1 MNNKEI
7 QAKEENTKEKAVKKK
22 KSSSI
27 TVKANKKGRHI
38 MVFMNI
44 LRVIVIPFY
53 YIIKPFRFY
62 GKRKVA
68 DGACVYISN
77 HYTLFDPVYAASTTW
92 EGIHFVGK
100 KEIEKMFLIGPVAKK
115 AKTIFVSRDGNDV
128 RGVLDC
134 LKCLKNGEKITIYP
148 EGTRNKSDDGDLL
161 PFKHGAAALAIK
173 AKVPIIPLCIYKK
186 PKYFRC
192 THILIGEP
200 IELTEYYDRKLSE
213 EEVIGVDE
221 MLRGKM
227 LKMKADHKA
236 YLENKKKGK
245 KA

>member
-1 MNNKEI
+1 MNNREV
-7 QAKEENTKEKAVKKK
+7 QSKEENAKEKVPKKK
-22 KSSSI
+22 KSSPI
-27 TVKANKKGRHI
+27 TIKANKKGRHI

-77 HYTLFDPVYAASTTW
+77 HYALFDPVYAASTTW

-100 KEIEKMFLIGPVAKK
+100 KEIERMFLIGAVAKK
-115 AKTIFVSRDGNDV
+115 AKAILVNRDGNDV

-134 LKCLKNGEKITIYP
+134 LKCLKNGDKIAIYP
-148 EGTRNKSDDGDLL
+148 EGTRNKGEGALL

-192 THILIGEP
+192 THILMGEP

-213 EEVIGVDE
+213 EEVVGVDE
-221 MLRGKM
+221 MLRSKM
-227 LKMKADHKA
+227 LEMKAEHKA

-245 KA
+245 KS